1 MNAVSFDFLN
11 EVSDVEIENGVVYF
25 KLHQTLNS
33 SSPAYITARITPKS
47 TQISVE
53 FNHTNDPKN
62 SVKFNHAND
71 PQNSFDQDVDCYAV
85 DCESIALVDDFD
97 NVHAIQDMPFILTG
111 SQKSKI
117 NAYLEDIAI
126 DEMVA

>member
-11 EVSDVEIENGVVYF
+11 EVSEVSISNGAIYF
-25 KLHQTLNS
+25 KLHRTLNS
-33 SSPAYITARITPKS
+33 SSPAYITACITPKS

-53 FNHTNDPKN
+53 FNHTNDP
-62 SVKFNHAND
+62 
-71 PQNSFDQDVDCYAV
+71 QNSFDKDIDCYVV

-111 SQKSKI
+111 SQESKI

>member
-11 EVSDVEIENGVVYF
+11 EVDDVELENGVVYF
-25 KLHQTLNS
+25 KLHRTLNS
-33 SSPAYITARITPKS
+33 SSPAYITACITPKS

-53 FNHTNDPKN
+53 FNHTNDP
-62 SVKFNHAND
+62 
-71 PQNSFDQDVDCYAV
+71 QNGFDKDIDCYVVDCK
-85 DCESIALVDDFD
+85 SIALVDDFD

-111 SQKSKI
+111 SQESKI

-126 DEMVA
+126 NEMVA